1 MQGRKMGCKM
11 INSIEGEHCTMA
23 AKNKT
28 GFMLMTHKACGAN
41 N

>member
-1 MQGRKMGCKM
+1 MQGRKMVAKM
-11 INSIEGEHCTMA
+11 INGIEVEHSTMA

-28 GFMLMTHKACGAN
+28 GFMLMTHKACEAN